1 MSLVPQAGQS
11 LEGGDQGEA
20 PVPGQMEID
29 GNCMRHHDNSCLFLI
44 FLFCL
49 PFL

>member
-20 PVPGQMEID
+20 PALGQFMKIA
-29 GNCMRHHDNSCLFLI
+29 
-44 FLFCL
+44 
-49 PFL
+49 